1 MIVLCDDVKKADIP
15 NIALLKLRKF
25 LDTNEPELVQFLQSL
40 WNAQGRAITY
50 KELREAIL
58 KGYITKEILDEW
70 QKDYS
75 RFVIRHVEP
84 RWRAAMEAANEPI
97 ERYNTVWHF
106 NSDAAGVREWNKT
119 NAARFVTA
127 VNGDQIAAINYVVQR
142 ASQMHDFN
150 VDSLSRVIRPMV
162 GLNYRQAAANMNYY
176 EAMISSGMNEKKAIE
191 RSIRYSARQSRYRG
205 YLIAR
210 TELAFSYGQGAY
222 LGTLQAQ
229 DAGLLGPC
237 QKVWCTAED
246 ERVCS
251 ICGSLDG
258 VAIDMDVDFYYNDK
272 KNGATRINPRLKYSK
287 AVGKTCPAHP
297 QCRCTVI
304 YEELS
309 PPIIMM

>member
-1 MIVLCDDVKKADIP
+1 MIVLCDDVKKADIQ

-58 KGYITKEILDEW
+58 KGYLTKEILDEW

-75 RFVIRHVEP
+75 KFVIRHVEP
-84 RWRAAMEAANEPI
+84 RWRAAMEAANNPI
-97 ERYNTVWHF
+97 ERYGVKWSF
-106 NSDAAGVREWNKT
+106 DSDAAGVREWNKT

-127 VNGDQIAAINYVVQR
+127 VNGDQTAAINYVIQR

-162 GLNYRQAAANMNYY
+162 GLNYRQSAANMNYY
-176 EAMISSGMNEKKAIE
+176 EAMIKSGMNEKKAIE

-210 TELAFSYGQGAY
+210 TELAFSYNQGAY

-229 DAGLLGPC
+229 EAGLLGPV
-237 QKVWCTAED
+237 QKVWCTADD
-246 ERVCS
+246 ERTCEY
-251 ICGSLDG
+251 CGSLDG
-258 VAIDMDVDFYYNDK
+258 VAIDMETDFYYNDK
-272 KNGATRINPRLKYSK
+272 KKGPVRINPRLKHRS
-287 AVGKTCPAHP
+287 VGKVPPAHP
-297 QCRCTVI
+297 NCRCSVI

-309 PPIIMM
+309 PPIIQM